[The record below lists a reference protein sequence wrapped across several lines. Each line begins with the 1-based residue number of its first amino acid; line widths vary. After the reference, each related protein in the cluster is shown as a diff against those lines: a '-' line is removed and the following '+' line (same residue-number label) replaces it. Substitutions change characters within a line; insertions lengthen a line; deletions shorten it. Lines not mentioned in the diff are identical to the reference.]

1 MEQINVDVNNGNMSR
16 VDISSSYYIIDIR
29 MNRIKRVI
37 EGIVAFDPV
46 VCASYPNLT
55 LESFDFNTAYYSD
68 KGVYRFTAQVID
80 PMTNEYLQDLLGIM
94 AREFRCWRDN

>member
-1 MEQINVDVNNGNMSR
+1 M
-16 VDISSSYYIIDIR
+16 
-29 MNRIKRVI
+29 
-37 EGIVAFDPV
+37 
-46 VCASYPNLT
+46 SYPNLT